1 VKSWVAAAV
10 SFTVLVGAIVGATD
24 YFAKNDDLTFV
35 AQRLEQKIQS
45 DQLHQTQER
54 LWRLEDRNKSR
65 NCDTWVDEEDRD
77 ECRKLKLIMEILRR
91 ELG

>member
-1 VKSWVAAAV
+1 MKSWIAAAV

-24 YFAKNDDLTFV
+24 YFAKQDDLALV

-45 DQLHQTQER
+45 DQLQQTQER

-65 NCDTWVDEEDRD
+65 DCDTWVNDADRG
-77 ECRKLKLIMEILRR
+77 ECRQLKLRMEILRR